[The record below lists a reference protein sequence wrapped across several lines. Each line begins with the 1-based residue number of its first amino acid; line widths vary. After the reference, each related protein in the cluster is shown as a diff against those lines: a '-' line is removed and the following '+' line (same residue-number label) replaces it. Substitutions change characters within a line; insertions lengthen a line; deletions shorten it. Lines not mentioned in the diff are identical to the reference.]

1 MSQARDHWQNVGYK
15 SSALTATIV
24 DKDNLPFKCASGAM
38 ESCMCPG
45 TLWFGLATRPD
56 NGAKIE
62 TFEDMREWRTLFAES
77 EDWQSCSVIE
87 FGSDPL
93 PGYDKQCFCEVKAP
107 YEASRCADEGDDCL
121 CNGHVYFSSRF
132 KADKSTPAEFSDV
145 LGMGFTIVDANNTGT
160 VTCTSDTFDGADPSP
175 DTAKQCFCDDKK

>member
-1 MSQARDHWQNVGYK
+1 
-15 SSALTATIV
+15 
-24 DKDNLPFKCASGAM
+24 
-38 ESCMCPG
+38 MCPG

-62 TFEDMREWRTLFAES
+62 TFEDMREWRTLSADS

-93 PGYDKQCFCEVKAP
+93 PGFDKQCFCEVKAP
-107 YEASRCADEGDDCL
+107 YEASRCADEGDECL

-132 KADKSTPAEFSDV
+132 KADKTTPAEFSDV
-145 LGMGFTIVDANNTGT
+145 LGMGFTIVDANNTGS
-160 VTCTSDTFDGADPSP
+160 VSCTSDSFEGADPTP
-175 DTAKQCFCDDKK
+175 EYPKQCFCDDRKQFTSLSEMYNIQDYYRSESMISSTESEIVTVMSSQYEAE